1 MKTFKQLIEG
11 TWAVPDTPQKQK
23 DLKKIFKKPIPAS
36 KAAKVLYNLVGDD
49 VLYDMIDQVEKEDG
63 KNADVRPLVRY
74 WIASR
79 TMSNSKQT
87 KAMVDFANT
96 LDE

>member
-1 MKTFKQLIEG
+1 
-11 TWAVPDTPQKQK
+11 
-23 DLKKIFKKPIPAS
+23 
-36 KAAKVLYNLVGDD
+36 
-49 VLYDMIDQVEKEDG
+49 MIGQVEREDG